1 MMSTSLPARRRRR
14 AIVALI
20 LVVPVG
26 LWAAWDYREARRLQ
40 QFVLDLQHR
49 GEPITTTVHP
59 VPTLPAE
66 QNASRYYQAAADL
79 VFTTTIF
86 GRTDLA
92 AALLPGSSVRDR
104 ALETLRTWLD
114 KHREAESLLQRATGL
129 AFGGT
134 EYGSIRSADPIIRLT
149 VLANA
154 RRLERLEAGDA
165 DGAAAALVAQIKVS
179 RFAAPGE
186 PLSQFTL
193 ERVVSGVRDL
203 PRVLALSP
211 SAGSLASL
219 SAALEELDR
228 DDLVE
233 RTALRQRAAALED
246 YWDAGGSWYRAVRGG
261 PSFDWTQSVVVRPLM
276 ANRVVRHLALL
287 TDLVERSR
295 QPWPARLEV
304 EAPETMPALVPWHR
318 ALTDVRIAGVLRF
331 LYRDTSRSLAAS
343 LAELR
348 AAREVVALESYR
360 QRNGSFPEALDV
372 LVPTVLNT
380 SLVDP
385 FSGRPLLYRKT
396 ADGYAVYSVGPDGED
411 GGGATQ
417 RPERKRGER
426 TWPADIGFRVAS
438 ARGDS
443 TLR

>member
-1 MMSTSLPARRRRR
+1 
-14 AIVALI
+14 
-20 LVVPVG
+20 
-26 LWAAWDYREARRLQ
+26 
-40 QFVLDLQHR
+40 
-49 GEPITTTVHP
+49 
-59 VPTLPAE
+59 
-66 QNASRYYQAAADL
+66 
-79 VFTTTIF
+79 
-86 GRTDLA
+86 
-92 AALLPGSSVRDR
+92 
-104 ALETLRTWLD
+104 
-114 KHREAESLLQRATGL
+114 
-129 AFGGT
+129 
-134 EYGSIRSADPIIRLT
+134 
-149 VLANA
+149 
-154 RRLERLEAGDA
+154 
-165 DGAAAALVAQIKVS
+165 
-179 RFAAPGE
+179 
-186 PLSQFTL
+186 
-193 ERVVSGVRDL
+193 
-203 PRVLALSP
+203 
-211 SAGSLASL
+211 
-219 SAALEELDR
+219 
-228 DDLVE
+228 
-233 RTALRQRAAALED
+233 
-246 YWDAGGSWYRAVRGG
+246 
-261 PSFDWTQSVVVRPLM
+261 M

-443 TLR
+443 TPR